1 MNYVKNK
8 STLVAGDVLLDAKD
22 IYSFK
27 GAFIIIDIDFN
38 DGIVYMK
45 HQNEDQKTYA
55 TSYKYLH
62 IEKKFYDPE
71 SKTICKISN
80 M

>member
-8 STLVAGDVLLDAKD
+8 STLVVGDVLLDAKD

-27 GAFIIIDIDFN
+27 NAFIIIDIDLN

-45 HQNEDQKTYA
+45 HQNEDQKTYV

-62 IEKKFYDPE
+62 IKHKFYDPE